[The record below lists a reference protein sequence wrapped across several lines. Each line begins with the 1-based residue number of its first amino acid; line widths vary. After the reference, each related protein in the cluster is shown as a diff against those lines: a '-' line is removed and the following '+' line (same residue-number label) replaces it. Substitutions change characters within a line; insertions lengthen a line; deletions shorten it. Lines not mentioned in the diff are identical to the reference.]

1 MSSRLRDSIYFVSRK
16 GTPMKKIKEV
26 SRIAGVTKRTLQYYD
41 DENLLCAQRSE
52 TNERLYDEEQLRKL
66 WKILIYKDLGLKLSQ
81 IKEILQDENE
91 KDVLVV
97 HMMKLGEERQ
107 EIDRKIKM
115 TEDVL
120 SYGIPPVDFM
130 ERMNKIAK

>member
-1 MSSRLRDSIYFVSRK
+1 
-16 GTPMKKIKEV
+16 MKKIKEV